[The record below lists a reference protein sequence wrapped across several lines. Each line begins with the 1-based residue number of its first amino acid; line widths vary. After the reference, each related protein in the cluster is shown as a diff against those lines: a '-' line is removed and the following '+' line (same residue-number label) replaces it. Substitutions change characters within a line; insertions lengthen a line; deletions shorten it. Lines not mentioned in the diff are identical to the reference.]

1 MWWGTDVTSSK
12 NTNYL
17 KTSQYKSTDMIVK
30 MFNLYLFIC
39 VYTIPVIFRDIISHF
54 QSEEFWGMG
63 KEQFY
68 FVCSLSYYPWDMLPK
83 INLFPRIG
91 NNIGYCSCFHR
102 PKSQMTFQAKTKTY
116 FQKSLQIFTM
126 SCKYSIQ
133 PYR

>member
-83 INLFPRIG
+83 INLFPR
-91 NNIGYCSCFHR
+91 NRKQHR
-102 PKSQMTFQAKTKTY
+102 VLLLFPQTQEPNDISGKDKDLFSKVNTNLHY
-116 FQKSLQIFTM
+116 ELQIFYPT
-126 SCKYSIQ
+126 I
-133 PYR
+133 